1 VPALSLSKVPALSL
15 SKGCWT
21 GAGNAVDK
29 FWLAVSRRMCSMF
42 PHQSMRLTHHLP
54 SVPPRLSFPLL
65 ALAAALLAGGC
76 ADQPNA
82 AFEEP
87 VQFNSTPANA
97 TVSIDGTVIGPT
109 PTQAV
114 LGKQADTHIVI
125 AKPGFVSAD
134 LYVHGVDGHLQPNP
148 VTVVLRTDLLPDKPG
163 PNPSAEMA
171 TCLENLKK
179 YVAIGTV
186 TPEDEP
192 LVEQQI
198 RDFYK

>member
-1 VPALSLSKVPALSL
+1 MNRPNSLFSAVSLRAPAL
-15 SKGCWT
+15 
-21 GAGNAVDK
+21 
-29 FWLAVSRRMCSMF
+29 
-42 PHQSMRLTHHLP
+42 
-54 SVPPRLSFPLL
+54 LL
-65 ALAAALLAGGC
+65 ALAAGIFASGC

-82 AFEEP
+82 VFEEP
-87 VQFNSTPANA
+87 VTFTSSPSKA
-97 TVSIDGTVIGPT
+97 TVSIDGSNIGTT

-114 LGKQADTHIVI
+114 LSKEHDTHIVI

-148 VTVVLRTDLLPDKPG
+148 VNVALKTDLLPEKPG
-163 PNPSAEMA
+163 ANPQAEMA

-186 TPEDEP
+186 APEDEAY
-192 LVEQQI
+192 VEQQI